1 MLPAELTCE
10 PVLVAEALSLPPEVA
25 WADRTTTSCD
35 EADDAAEYTEGPGAS
50 DPRLIRI
57 GAGVGA

>member
-10 PVLVAEALSLPPEVA
+10 PVLVPEALSLPPVFA
-25 WADRTTTSCD
+25 WDGRDASCD
-35 EADDAAEYTEGPGAS
+35 EADDAAEYAEGPGAS
-50 DPRLIRI
+50 DPRRIRI